1 MRSTLILQTN
11 AHPTTNLALTME
23 AHATHPIRILTH
35 NIRYATKSPFKGEKP
50 WLERK
55 HLVVNELKYNAAHNP
70 EAFICLQEVLH
81 EQLVDILSGLN
92 SSTTSARSSRTKD
105 SEHEISKHEWAYVGV
120 GRDDGHQAGEYS
132 PIIYRPSVWKL
143 ESWKT
148 VWLSPTPER
157 PGKGW
162 DAGSIR
168 IVTVGR
174 FTHKASKKRVMGLCT
189 HFDEQGQVSRRESA
203 KIIQGIVR
211 DVEEESIW
219 LAGDLNSE
227 MDGQAYRNLNGEES
241 KLRDARSAAKWKYG
255 NEITC
260 TGFQQE
266 EMTIIDYVFVSKKG
280 WAVEGFSVLPNQFED
295 GVYCSDHRL
304 VVVDA
309 VLNV

>member
-1 MRSTLILQTN
+1 MR
-11 AHPTTNLALTME
+11 
-23 AHATHPIRILTH
+23 AHAALPVRILTH

-50 WLERK
+50 WSERK
-55 HLVVNELKYNAAHNP
+55 HSIVNELKYNTAHNP
-70 EAFICLQEVLH
+70 EGFICLQEVLH

-92 SSTTSARSSRTKD
+92 SNRATSGGSRNKDHENKTKTD
-105 SEHEISKHEWAYVGV
+105 EWAYIGV

-132 PIIYRPSVWKL
+132 PIIYRSSVWKL

-148 VWLSPTPER
+148 VWMSPTPDR

-168 IVTVGR
+168 IVTVGH
-174 FTHKASKKRVMGLCT
+174 FTHKTSKRRVVGLCT
-189 HFDEQGQVSRRESA
+189 HLDEQGEVSRRESA
-203 KIIQGIVR
+203 KIVQGIVQ
-211 DVEEESIW
+211 DVEEEAIW
-219 LAGDLNSE
+219 LAGDLNGE
-227 MDGQAYRNLNGEES
+227 MDGEAYRNLNGEES
-241 KLRDARSAAKWKYG
+241 KMMDTRDAAKWRYG
-255 NEITC
+255 NGITC

-280 WAVEGFSVLPNQFED
+280 WAVEGFSVLPNRFED
-295 GVYCSDHRL
+295 GVYSSDHRA

>member
-1 MRSTLILQTN
+1 MR
-11 AHPTTNLALTME
+11 
-23 AHATHPIRILTH
+23 AHATLPVRILTH

-50 WLERK
+50 WSERK
-55 HLVVNELKYNAAHNP
+55 RLIVNELKYNTAHNP

-81 EQLVDILSGLN
+81 EQLIDILSGLN
-92 SSTTSARSSRTKD
+92 GNTTSPSNSRTEQCEHRTAKD
-105 SEHEISKHEWAYVGV
+105 EWAYIGV

-132 PIIYRPSVWKL
+132 PIIYRPSIWEL
-143 ESWKT
+143 ESWNT
-148 VWLSPTPER
+148 VWMSPTPDR

-168 IVTVGR
+168 IVTIGH
-174 FTHKASKKRVMGLCT
+174 FTHRASKKRVVGLCT
-189 HFDEQGQVSRRESA
+189 HFDEQGKVSRRESA
-203 KIIQGIVR
+203 KIVQGIVR
-211 DVEEESIW
+211 DVERAVW

-227 MDGQAYRNLNGEES
+227 MDGEAYRNLNGEES
-241 KLRDARSAAKWKYG
+241 KLIDTKGEAQWRYG

-280 WAVEGFSVLPNQFED
+280 WALEGFSVLPNQFED
-295 GVYCSDHRL
+295 GVYSSDHRA

-309 VLNV
+309 VLDI